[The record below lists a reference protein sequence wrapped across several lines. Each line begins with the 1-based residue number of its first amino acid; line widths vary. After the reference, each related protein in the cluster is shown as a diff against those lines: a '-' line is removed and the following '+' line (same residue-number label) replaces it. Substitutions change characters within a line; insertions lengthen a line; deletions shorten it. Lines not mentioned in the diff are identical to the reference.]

1 MRGQRSLG
9 AITMTAIAPHPKMKI
24 RSVLRQRRRSAA
36 ARNSRRRSARSVTVR
51 LLHSGEMRHDRSTP
65 QPGRQR
71 AVEPIAIVG
80 MACRFP
86 GASSPSALWRML
98 CAGEHA
104 LREVPA
110 DRWRAAD
117 FVDADRRAPGKMVTA
132 RGAFLDEQAI
142 AGFDPEF
149 FGISAREAVQIDPQ
163 QRMALELAWEALEHA
178 GVPPDSL
185 RGGDAGVF
193 MGAMWTD
200 YEKLHG
206 LADIEQHSGTGWHL
220 AIVSGRV
227 SHALGL
233 RGPSLSI
240 NTACSSSLVA
250 VHLACASL
258 RERESSIALAGGVS
272 LMLTPHVGVA
282 MSKFGGTSAS
292 GHCYAYDARADGYV
306 RGEGGGVVVLR
317 RYEDALAAGDRIH
330 ALIYASAVNNDG
342 ESDSL
347 TSPSEVAQRQ
357 LLLDAYARA
366 GVSPHEVAFVE
377 GHGTGTAVGD
387 PIEAR
392 AIGTV
397 LGVDRR
403 ESLWLGSIKPNIGHT
418 EAASGVASL
427 IKATLALANRQI
439 PPNLEFER
447 PNPAIELER
456 LNLRVPTRLEPL
468 PSSSPS
474 GRTFVGVNS
483 FGFGGTNCHVV
494 LGAAPEPELELAQI
508 EDAPRLLVISASAS
522 AALDARI
529 EQLHQQV
536 LAGEVELADLAHT
549 LWHRRTHLEHRAAW
563 VASSLAELAELL
575 ARGPMIRARRDPR
588 LVPKLAFAFSGQG
601 SQWPE
606 MGRDLLAFA
615 PFRDAL
621 AHCSEILSPL
631 LGWSPSLEIAAG
643 TLAARIEHVDG
654 IQPAIYA
661 IQVALGQT
669 LRSLGVIPDAVIGH
683 SMGEVAAAVTAG
695 AITIEDGA
703 RITCVRARLLRRIAG
718 RGGMLALAIGA
729 RELEAVLAESTSFS
743 GLSLAVDAGA
753 ASSVVSGDLDA
764 LARLRREL
772 EARAIEVR
780 DVAVDVA
787 AHSPQIDALSDEL
800 LAAIA
805 DIRARPTSVRMFS
818 SVSGAELDAA
828 ALTPAYWVRNLREHV
843 QFASAAAHLLD
854 AGHAT
859 IVELGPHPLL
869 TWPLAQIAKAR
880 GQDSACV
887 GSMRRG
893 RSDRAQL
900 LEAIAWLH
908 CRGVSVEL
916 EQPGRQAALPPY
928 PWQRRRFWPAGYGHS
943 PPLAVPT
950 GYGHSPPLAVPTG
963 YGHSPPLAV
972 PTGPARVG
980 AEVPAS
986 GELDLVA
993 RFEPARVVEL
1003 AGHAV
1008 GGRSVVA
1015 AGVVLEL
1022 VLRALALQEPLLGRV
1037 RIEQLEFVGPL
1048 SGHASVVL
1056 ELGGGSFSLR
1066 PVDAAACVV
1075 GRLGSP
1081 DRDLE
1086 LPPPANEP
1094 TSASAEQHYRD
1105 LSERGVDYEPS
1116 LRAVESVSIGH
1127 ESATVRVRP
1136 EQTRAAL
1143 LDAAFQAVLAAV
1155 AARGE
1160 RGSFVARRV
1169 ESVTLDVAL
1178 LATTRE
1184 IHARVTS
1191 ARALMEARA
1200 WLLDAHGAVVGTITG
1215 ISLAALEREA
1225 SVLQR
1230 LSWRVSKRAST
1241 PSLGDA
1247 LIVFGG
1253 EERGSN
1259 LVAALLTEAGV
1270 AVRRCDR
1277 LDPEHEREPIL
1288 VAFAGATETPPGP
1301 LEGTCEACARLIEA
1315 LRGSARIHARTGR
1328 APPVIV
1334 IAERARAVVPGE
1346 PVSLGGSALVGLMHV
1361 AAVEHPEIPVRVI
1374 DVGDLDDPAQRRE
1387 LARALQQR
1395 DAPAWVALR
1404 SDDDGTCRSLLPT
1417 LTPERVPIPDW
1428 RAPAGTVIV
1437 SGGLGGIGRAVVHW
1451 LVERSV
1457 ERVVVLGRRPLDDDG
1472 LAFLDSL
1479 ASPARIHYL
1488 AVDVAELDELRLAL
1502 ADELAQTI
1510 GVIHSAAVLSDAS
1523 LLEHDAERLRA
1534 ALRPKLIGAWNLHE
1548 LTRARALEFFVLF
1561 GSVGGWIG
1569 LPGQASYAAANAA
1582 LDGLA
1587 EHRRGLGLAATSI
1600 GWCGWDGLGFARTP
1614 GGVAS
1619 LERLAL
1625 AGIGSLAPHD
1635 ALALLDHLLA
1645 GEVAPAIAVMPPV
1658 SAAGT
1663 TRTDAQQV
1671 RQQHLRSLAPVKR
1684 RAEILERVLVEVAVV
1699 LREESQR
1706 IDPSRPLR
1714 ELGLDSLMSV
1724 ELSER
1729 LANTLGL
1736 ATSTTLIWQHP
1747 SVDALVDHFVDL
1759 FTAPAPADVEQPDS
1773 LAAQIEALSDDE
1785 VEALM
1790 RSL

>member
-1 MRGQRSLG
+1 
-9 AITMTAIAPHPKMKI
+9 
-24 RSVLRQRRRSAA
+24 
-36 ARNSRRRSARSVTVR
+36 
-51 LLHSGEMRHDRSTP
+51 
-65 QPGRQR
+65 
-71 AVEPIAIVG
+71 
-80 MACRFP
+80 
-86 GASSPSALWRML
+86 ML

-132 RGAFLDEQAI
+132 RGGFLDEQAI

-233 RGPSLSI
+233 RGPSLAI

-317 RYEDALAAGDRIH
+317 RYADALAAGDPIH

-397 LGVDRR
+397 LGVGRR

-447 PNPAIELER
+447 PNPAIEFDR

-468 PSSSPS
+468 PSSSQS
-474 GRTFVGVNS
+474 DRTFVGVNS

-494 LGAAPEPELELAQI
+494 LGSAPEPELAPI
-508 EDAPRLLVISASAS
+508 EEAPRLLVISASAS
-522 AALDARI
+522 AALDTRI
-529 EQLHQQV
+529 EQLRQHV

-549 LWHRRTHLEHRAAW
+549 LWHRRTHLDHRAAW

-575 ARGPMIRARRDPR
+575 ARGPVIRARRDPR

-621 AHCSEILSPL
+621 AHCSEILFPL

-669 LRSLGVIPDAVIGH
+669 FRSLGLIPDAVAGH

-753 ASSVVSGDLDA
+753 GSSVVSGDLDA

-800 LAAIA
+800 FAAIA
-805 DIRARPTSVRMFS
+805 DIRPRPTSVRMFS
-818 SVSGAELDAA
+818 SVIGAEVDAA
-828 ALTPAYWVRNLREHV
+828 ALTPAYWVRNLRDHV
-843 QFASAAAHLLD
+843 QFASAAAQLLD

-869 TWPLAQIAKAR
+869 TWPLAQIAKAH
-880 GQDSACV
+880 GHDSAAHAFV

-908 CRGVSVEL
+908 CRGFAIEL
-916 EQPGRQAALPPY
+916 EQPGRPTALPPY

-943 PPLAVPT
+943 PPLAVP
-950 GYGHSPPLAVPTG
+950 A
-963 YGHSPPLAV
+963 
-972 PTGPARVG
+972 GPARAG
-980 AEVPAS
+980 AEVLTN
-986 GELDLVA
+986 GELELVA

-1022 VLRALALQEPLLGRV
+1022 VLRALALQDPALGRV
-1037 RIEQLEFVGPL
+1037 QVEQLEFVGPL

-1056 ELGGGSFSLR
+1056 ELGGGGFSLR
-1066 PVDAAACVV
+1066 PLDAAACVL
-1075 GRLGSP
+1075 GRVSPTP

-1086 LPPPANEP
+1086 LPTPASEP
-1094 TSASAEQHYRD
+1094 TSASAEQHYRG
-1105 LSERGVDYEPS
+1105 LTERGVDYEPS
-1116 LRAVESVSIGH
+1116 LRAVESISLGRD
-1127 ESATVRVRP
+1127 SATVRLRP
-1136 EQTRAAL
+1136 EQSRAAL
-1143 LDAAFQAVLAAV
+1143 LDAAFQAVLAAL
-1155 AARGE
+1155 AAHGQ

-1169 ESVTLDVAL
+1169 ECVTLDVAK

-1191 ARALMEARA
+1191 ALEARA

-1230 LSWRVSKRAST
+1230 LSWRASNRAST
-1241 PSLGDA
+1241 PSLGEA
-1247 LIVFGG
+1247 LIVLGG
-1253 EERGSN
+1253 DERGSN

-1270 AVRRCDR
+1270 AIRHCDR
-1277 LDPEHEREPIL
+1277 LDPEHDREHDREPIL
-1288 VAFAGATETPPGP
+1288 VAFAGATEILTDP
-1301 LEGTCEACARLIEA
+1301 LEGTCEACARLVEA

-1334 IAERARAVVPGE
+1334 VVERARAVVAGE
-1346 PVSLGGSALVGLMHV
+1346 SVSLGGSALVGLMHV
-1361 AAVEHPEIPVRVI
+1361 AAVEHPEIPVRVV
-1374 DVGDLDDPAQRRE
+1374 DVGDLDDPALRRE
-1387 LARALQQR
+1387 LARELQQR
-1395 DAPAWVALR
+1395 DAPAWLALR
-1404 SDDDGTCRSLLPT
+1404 SDEDGTCRSLLPT
-1417 LTPERVPIPDW
+1417 LMPELVPIADW
-1428 RAPAGTVIV
+1428 RPPAGTVIV

-1451 LVERSV
+1451 LIERSV

-1472 LAFLDSL
+1472 HAFLDSL
-1479 ASPARIHYL
+1479 AGPDRIQYL

-1600 GWCGWDGLGFARTP
+1600 GWCGWDGLGFARTT

-1619 LERLAL
+1619 LERLVIH
-1625 AGIGSLAPHD
+1625 GVGSLPPHD

-1658 SAAGT
+1658 TAAGS
-1663 TRTDAQQV
+1663 TRTDAEQA

-1736 ATSTTLIWQHP
+1736 ATSATLIWQHP

-1759 FTAPAPADVEQPDS
+1759 FTPAPEPPDVEQPDS
-1773 LAAQIEALSDDE
+1773 LAAQIDALSDED

-1790 RSL
+1790 REL